1 MEDGLEVTGGGR
13 HEIIRAC
20 ARAAAEGSG
29 EIGGCLCLL
38 GLLKQKYHKLDG
50 LNNTP
55 LFLSS
60 GD

>member
-13 HEIIRAC
+13 HEVIRAC
-20 ARAAAEGSG
+20 ARAIAEGSG
-29 EIGGCLCLL
+29 EIGGCLL